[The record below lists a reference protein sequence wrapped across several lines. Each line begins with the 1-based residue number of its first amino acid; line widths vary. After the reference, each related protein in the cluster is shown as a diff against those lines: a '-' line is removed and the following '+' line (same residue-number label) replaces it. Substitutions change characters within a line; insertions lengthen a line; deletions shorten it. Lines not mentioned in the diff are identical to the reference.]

1 MKCPVCGHPNSRVL
15 ESRDVDDGGSIR
27 RRRECL
33 NCQHRFT
40 TYERLEVPN
49 LMIVK
54 KDGNRE
60 MFDREKVSSGVYK
73 AFEKR
78 PVQADEIEAVISR
91 IEQKARSAEKNDELQ
106 SSKLGEIV
114 MSELRDA
121 DDVAYV
127 RFASVYR
134 SFTDIKS
141 FERELDKLK
150 KRPN

>member
-15 ESRDVDDGGSIR
+15 ESRDVDEGGSIR

-60 MFDREKVSSGVYK
+60 MFDREKLARGIYK

-78 PVQADEIEAVISR
+78 PVPVETIEEVIGK
-91 IEQKARSAEKNDELQ
+91 IEQQARALDKAELQ
-106 SSKLGEIV
+106 STKLGEIV
-114 MSELRDA
+114 MQELLA
-121 DDVAYV
+121 TDDVAYV

-134 SFTDIKS
+134 SFADIKS

-150 KRPN
+150 KRPS